1 MSVKL
6 QLLEVWAVK
15 FQLGDI
21 DMFEWRPDSNES
33 GNSMM
38 VDEDYMDL
46 MSDTLFSSITQPFP
60 FPNPREIGIIY
71 IHNVDWKLISFILTT
86 D

>member
-6 QLLEVWAVK
+6 QLLEVWTVK

-46 MSDTLFSSITQPFP
+46 MSDTLLFSSITQPFP

-71 IHNVDWKLISFILTT
+71 VPTSTGYSFLFN
-86 D
+86 

>member
-1 MSVKL
+1 
-6 QLLEVWAVK
+6 
-15 FQLGDI
+15 
-21 DMFEWRPDSNES
+21 MFEWHPDSNES

-60 FPNPREIGIIY
+60 FPNPREIGNLNALFVYII
-71 IHNVDWKLISFILTT
+71 FILALQQFVVFNIRVPFFISA
-86 D
+86 DSHF